1 MSHADNNNEL
11 ARLKVSPPL
20 AWPTIAILIVSL
32 ISIALSWVL
41 VMNDIWPLWL
51 GMVINSIAGFITT
64 GSQAAPCVMRIAPRY
79 IAPRLTGVTSGAGT
93 TVVQVEVN
101 Y

>member
-51 GMVINSIAGFITT
+51 GMVINSIAGYALFTPAHEAIHR
-64 GSQAAPCVMRIAPRY
+64 AAAQKLALSSMLVLRFRK
-79 IAPRLTGVTSGAGT
+79 RWRRSLNTST
-93 TVVQVEVN
+93 
-101 Y
+101 